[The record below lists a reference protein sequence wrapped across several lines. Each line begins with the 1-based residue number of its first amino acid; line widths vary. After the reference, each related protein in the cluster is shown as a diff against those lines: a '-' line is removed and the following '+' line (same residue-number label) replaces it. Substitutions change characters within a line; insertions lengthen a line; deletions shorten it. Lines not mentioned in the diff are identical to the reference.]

1 MLLDIIGYSLA
12 YLLLS
17 LIVGIAVGKWLK
29 KGRERD
35 GEDKDGGSGL

>member
-1 MLLDIIGYSLA
+1 MLLEIIGYSLA

-29 KGRERD
+29 KARERN
-35 GEDKDGGSGL
+35 EDKNGGSGL

>member
-1 MLLDIIGYSLA
+1 MLLEIIGYSLA

-29 KGRERD
+29 KGRERH
-35 GEDKDGGSGL
+35 EDEDSD